1 MKKWAM
7 MAMLALT
14 GCMSIDFNSRLVRE
28 DVEIE
33 ETGRHCNVEQV
44 SSEQTAMWDMER
56 RGLVLMASSH
66 FSYSTTTHSAIQQ
79 MMDFG
84 RKIGAVEARWY
95 KINTDY
101 DGFTTTYDCR
111 VLFFGKPK
119 KSAANEKVQEPE
131 EKAEEEQE
139 CNLCD
144 LEQAVQMD
152 YHPEQGAVFV
162 HDGRRLR
169 VVQTFAE
176 GEEINGVMVYP
187 VLAAASA
194 EDALVGARFEVVSA
208 YRYCNMEYLRP
219 GLYRYAGTDSY
230 TTKEDV
236 INTVRVFAE
245 LPQEESKGE

>member
-1 MKKWAM
+1 MNKWAM
-7 MAMLALT
+7 MALVALT

-33 ETGRHCNVEQV
+33 ETGRHCNVEKV

-95 KINTDY
+95 KINTDF

-131 EKAEEEQE
+131 EKAEEEQK

-152 YHPEQGAVFV
+152 YHPEQGEVFA
-162 HDGRRLR
+162 HDGRRLK
-169 VVQTFAE
+169 VVQTYAE
-176 GEEINGVMVYP
+176 GEEIDGVMVYP
-187 VLAAASA
+187 VLALARG
-194 EDALVGARFEVVSA
+194 EDVLFGVVST

-219 GLYRYAGTDSY
+219 GLYQYTKAGSY
-230 TTKEDV
+230 TTIKDE
-236 INTVRVFAE
+236 INTVRVFKE
-245 LPQEESKGE
+245 LPQEESKWE